1 MDILSAA
8 LLGFVQGITEF
19 LPVSSSAHLIFVQAL
34 IPGFVHEGILFE
46 VLLHVATT
54 LAVIFYFR
62 KRLFNL
68 TFREIVLLGVAT
80 IPAAIIG
87 VIFQDELEALFSSVF
102 WAGVTLMISGFLNLL
117 IDRAQSVRERVTAVD
132 AVLIGFAQALAIIPG
147 ISRSGSTIFTGVM
160 RGVSRQKVAE
170 FSFLLS
176 IPAILGA
183 TGVQILTHGFN
194 TNGYL
199 LSYLV
204 GAAVAAVTAFFSIG
218 VLLRTLTEKRFKY
231 FGYYCIVVG
240 LFFAVVYR

>member
-19 LPVSSSAHLIFVQAL
+19 LPVSSSAHLVFVQSL
-34 IPGFVHEGILFE
+34 IPGFTQEGILFD

-54 LAVIFYFR
+54 FAVIFYFR
-62 KRLFNL
+62 KRLLNL
-68 TFREIVLLGVAT
+68 TFKEMVLLLAAT
-80 IPAAIIG
+80 IPSAIIG
-87 VIFQDELEALFSSVF
+87 LIFQDELEALFSSVF
-102 WAGVTLMISGFLNLL
+102 WAGVTLMISGVLNLL
-117 IDRAQSVRERVTAVD
+117 IDRAQAVRERVTLFD
-132 AVLIGFAQALAIIPG
+132 AVLIGLAQAIAIIPG

-160 RGVSRQKVAE
+160 RGINRQKAAE

-183 TGVQILTHGFN
+183 TGVQLLSHGLD

-199 LSYLV
+199 LSYIV
-204 GAAVAAVTAFFSIG
+204 GALVAAVTAFFSIG

-240 LFFAVVYR
+240 LFFAVVFR